1 MVLLYHH
8 PSFPCP
14 VVDARVSWA
23 QGYLWKKGQ
32 LRRNWSERWFMLKP
46 SVLSYYMSEERKE
59 KKGSIALDKHC
70 CVEVQPGPWL
80 AAGITRPMWVYLGP
94 HPAGCPL
101 TLW

>member
-1 MVLLYHH
+1 M
-8 PSFPCP
+8 
-14 VVDARVSWA
+14 
-23 QGYLWKKGQ
+23 
-32 LRRNWSERWFMLKP
+32 RRNWSERWFMLKP

-70 CVEVQPGPWL
+70 CVEVQPGLWL